1 MPPPFCNDLLN
12 DTITVDV
19 KINTTDEVYA
29 FDFSLLYD
37 SSVLEYMEAAEGD
50 FLGSAAV
57 LGVTFIAML
66 AVVALLE
73 AL

>member
-1 MPPPFCNDLLN
+1 MPEPMEM
-12 DTITVDV
+12 DTGAWRRY
-19 KINTTDEVYA
+19 K
-29 FDFSLLYD
+29 
-37 SSVLEYMEAAEGD
+37 AETQGD

>member
-1 MPPPFCNDLLN
+1 M
-12 DTITVDV
+12 
-19 KINTTDEVYA
+19 
-29 FDFSLLYD
+29 
-37 SSVLEYMEAAEGD
+37 AEPMRMDGGAWRRYKAETQGD

-73 AL
+73 RL